1 VTRDDVRRAFAAGDL
16 DVESLKRVTGLGTGI
31 CQGKSCLTA
40 ALRELVALG
49 ADPAELAPF
58 TARPPAQ
65 PMTLGTLAA
74 IDPSSLPLDPGVP
87 RPVPDVPSP
96 VPVLPRARAR
106 APDRDRDRPLER
118 PRDPLPPRADV
129 VIVGGGIM
137 GLSLAFELCRRGV
150 TDVLVLERGYLN
162 AGASGRNGG
171 GVRAQWSTPTMIRL
185 ARRSMQLCAGFAVEM
200 GVNIW
205 FRRGGYLFLAPDRPQ
220 LARLERNAAL
230 QRREGL
236 RTRVIGRDEAVA
248 IVPELDRGRF
258 VAASWNPDDGVVFPW
273 PFLWGY
279 AARARALGATVRTFT
294 RVTGFEVT
302 GRRVAAVRTDAGRVG
317 CETVVNAAGAWSKQ
331 VAALA
336 GVALPNRPVR
346 HEILATEPLKAWL
359 GPLVS
364 LLGTGLYFSQTQ
376 RGEVVGGMGDPDEP
390 EGLSQGSTLRFL
402 ARFARAA
409 TALCPVLGGV
419 QVVRQWAG
427 LYDVTPD
434 NNPVLGP
441 AGPENFLQL
450 SGFVGHGFMMAPAM
464 AELYADLLAGRGRD
478 EIFDRFGIARFER
491 GGAPK
496 EDFIIG

>member
-1 VTRDDVRRAFAAGDL
+1 
-16 DVESLKRVTGLGTGI
+16 
-31 CQGKSCLTA
+31 
-40 ALRELVALG
+40 
-49 ADPAELAPF
+49 
-58 TARPPAQ
+58 
-65 PMTLGTLAA
+65 
-74 IDPSSLPLDPGVP
+74 
-87 RPVPDVPSP
+87 
-96 VPVLPRARAR
+96 
-106 APDRDRDRPLER
+106 
-118 PRDPLPPRADV
+118 
-129 VIVGGGIM
+129 
-137 GLSLAFELCRRGV
+137 V

-185 ARRSMQLCAGFAVEM
+185 ARRSLQLCERFAVEM
-200 GVNIW
+200 GVNVW
-205 FRRGGYLFLAPDRPQ
+205 FRRGGYLFLAPDRTE
-220 LARLERNAAL
+220 LARVERSAAV

-236 RTRVIGRDEAVA
+236 RTRVVGRAEALDL
-248 IVPELDRGRF
+248 VPELDGSRF
-258 VAASWNPDDGVVFPW
+258 VAGSWNPDDGVVFPW

-279 AARARALGATVRTFT
+279 AARAQALGVRVRTFT
-294 RVTGFEVT
+294 RVTGLELA
-302 GRRVAAVRTDAGRVG
+302 GRRIAAVRTERGRVA
-317 CETVVNAAGAWSKQ
+317 CETVVNAAGAWSRQ

-346 HEILATEPLKAWL
+346 HEILATEPLKPWL

-376 RGEVVGGMGDPDEP
+376 RGEIVGGVGDPEEP

-434 NNPVLGP
+434 NNPILGP

-450 SGFVGHGFMMAPAM
+450 SGFVGHGFMMAPAV

-478 EIFDRFGIARFER
+478 EIFDRFEVGRFAH